1 MKHHLHF
8 ASRRNILSLLSLLLT
23 LVLISCQQETKSG
36 AGEEAVSVADSLAG
50 NSMPAQEPDYTPAQR
65 DSVLRVRAQAL
76 AQTFIIVDGHVDL
89 PYRLQNKKADIS
101 KRTEGGDF
109 DWERAR
115 EGGLDAPFMSIYIPA
130 AYEERGGGRELADR
144 LISMVEQIASENP
157 DKFALANSPE
167 DVRRNF
173 EKGLISLPMGMENG
187 TPVGGKLENLD
198 YFYKKGIRYIT
209 LAHSKSNHIS
219 DSSYDPEKRWGGLSP
234 FGREVVRRMN
244 SLGIMVDVSHISDS
258 AFYQVLQITKAP
270 VVATHSSARHFTPG
284 FERNM
289 SDEMIKALARN
300 KGVMMVNFGSAFISD
315 ESRKLWDSAKT
326 VADRWAQEQGLS
338 AQDDRVS
345 KYREQY
351 FHEQG
356 GRTNVQ
362 AVADH
367 IDHVVKLVGI
377 EHVGLGSDFDGV
389 GDTLPEGLTDVSD
402 YPNLI
407 YELLKRGYSEDDIRK
422 IASDNIFRV
431 WREVEKA
438 AGNTAVQ

>member
-1 MKHHLHF
+1 M
-8 ASRRNILSLLSLLLT
+8 NIFDKGFLNLGVGVCLT
-23 LVLISCQQETKSG
+23 LLFFSVNACQQGNREAEVSG
-36 AGEEAVSVADSLAG
+36 TDAEADSIA
-50 NSMPAQEPDYTPAQR
+50 SIQEAPDPEYSEAEK

-76 AQTFIIVDGHVDL
+76 AQSFIIVDGHVDL
-89 PYRLQNKKADIS
+89 PYRLQNKKADVS

-109 DWERAR
+109 DWERAKQ
-115 EGGLDAPFMSIYIPA
+115 GGLDAPFMSIYIPA
-130 AYEERGGGRELADR
+130 AYEEKGGGKELANR
-144 LISMVEQIASENP
+144 LIAMVEQIARENP
-157 DKFALANSPE
+157 EKFALATTPAE
-167 DVRRNF
+167 VRKNF

-219 DSSYDPEKRWGGLSP
+219 DSSYDPKKRWGGLSP
-234 FGREVVRRMN
+234 FGREVIKRMN
-244 SLGIMVDVSHISDS
+244 RLGIMVDVSHISDS
-258 AFYQVLQITKAP
+258 AFYQVLQITNAP

-289 SDEMIKALARN
+289 SDDMIKALARN
-300 KGVMMVNFGSAFISD
+300 NGVMMVNFGSSFISD
-315 ESRKLWDSAKT
+315 ESRKLWDNSKT

-338 AQDDRVS
+338 AQDDRVT
-345 KYREQY
+345 KYREKY

-389 GDTLPEGLTDVSD
+389 GDTLPEGLADVSD

-422 IASDNIFRV
+422 ISSDNIFRV
-431 WREVEKA
+431 WQEVEKV
-438 AGNTAVQ
+438 AGS